1 MTFRQFAY
9 RNVVRNS
16 RIYGAFFM
24 ASFFSVAVF
33 FIYSMLMF
41 HPDIERGILGEVSLV
56 GMIGAEIVLVLF
68 TLFFLYYSMSAFLEA
83 RSHEFAILLHLGM
96 EKRQM
101 NKLVFLETMII
112 GSGSII
118 VGIIFGFSFS
128 KFFFMIVREILHLED
143 LPLYVSWQPFLLTIG
158 VFTSA
163 FVVISFISVY
173 FTRERKLRDLLK
185 GDDYINSNKGYSK
198 IRAIYGII
206 LILTTYALAIIVSHT
221 TTIELTLLIPLSAT
235 FGTYYFFSDSVP
247 FILQIARGKRKFHWR
262 RYRLLSLAE
271 QTRIMMDNVKMFFVV
286 TMVSTLAFL
295 SVGVL
300 ATMSSYTTQYDRL
313 NPLGFI
319 YKGDNDNPYEAE
331 HINSL
336 RLQLEDKGLS
346 YHLSRFVVVKQ
357 TSSFT
362 QNEVEV
368 FRESD
373 MNVLLSSFN
382 YPLIDLASGEAVFI
396 PYSEESLKKLKN
408 TEVRTILEEN
418 DIPITIDS
426 VYPKIV
432 FPGSIVS
439 VNSIVI
445 SDEDFVKLV
454 NPITSKGVVQ
464 PSYHLFTFDIPQWME
479 TKDIGKDI
487 LESASSEYFH
497 SLKKGKHSPFYF
509 ENAGLNYSY
518 ILATY
523 SLFTLV
529 GVLVAT
535 VFLLAA
541 GSFIYFKLHT
551 SLEREKRKFDVLKR
565 MGLTDVE
572 LKKLVNRHLF
582 PQFFLPWSVAMMHSA
597 FAFFMVQG
605 ILKDIA
611 NISIVK
617 EVFFAFGFFVL
628 IQVIYFYLIRWRYI
642 SHIRS

>member
-1 MTFRQFAY
+1 
-9 RNVVRNS
+9 
-16 RIYGAFFM
+16 M

-41 HPDIERGILGEVSLV
+41 HPDIERGILGEVSLI
-56 GMIGAEIVLVLF
+56 GMVGAEIVLVLF

-112 GSGSII
+112 GAGSII
-118 VGIIFGFSFS
+118 VGIVFGFSFS
-128 KFFFMIVREILHLED
+128 KFFFMIVREILHLDE

-173 FTRERKLRDLLK
+173 FTRERKLRDLIK
-185 GDDYINSNKGYSK
+185 GSDYLNSLTTYSK
-198 IRAIYGII
+198 IRAVYGIA
-206 LILTTYALAIIVSHT
+206 LILGTYILAFVVGHT
-221 TTIELTLLIPLSAT
+221 SLIGLTLLIPFSAT

-247 FILQIARGKRKFHWR
+247 CFLDLARGKRKFHWQ

-271 QTRIMMDNVKMFFVV
+271 QTHIMMDNVKMFFVV

-313 NPLGFI
+313 NPLGLV
-319 YKGDNDNPYEAE
+319 YKGDIDNPYERE

-336 RLQLEDKGLS
+336 RLQLEEKGLS
-346 YHLSRFVVVKQ
+346 YQLSRFVVIKQ

-373 MNVLLSSFN
+373 MNVLLSSYS
-382 YPLIDLASGEAVFI
+382 YPLLDLGSGEAVFI
-396 PYSEESLKKLKN
+396 PYSEDSLKKLKN
-408 TEVRTILEEN
+408 RVVHTVLEEN
-418 DIPITIDS
+418 SIPITIDS

-445 SDEDFVKLV
+445 SDEDFAKLIH
-454 NPITSKGVVQ
+454 PISEKNLIQ
-464 PSYHLFTFDIPQWME
+464 PSYHLFTFVIPQWME
-479 TKDIGKDI
+479 TKEVGKDI
-487 LESASSEYFH
+487 DYLESNLYF
-497 SLKKGKHSPFYF
+497 LKKDKFSPFYF

-565 MGLTDVE
+565 MGLTDIE

-582 PQFFLPWSVAMMHSA
+582 PQFFLPWGVAMMHSA
-597 FAFFMVQG
+597 FAFLMVQG

-628 IQVIYFYLIRWRYI
+628 IQVVYFYLIRWRYI

>member
-41 HPDIERGILGEVSLV
+41 HPDIERGILGEVSLI
-56 GMIGAEIVLVLF
+56 GMVGAEIVLVLF

-112 GSGSII
+112 GAGSII

-128 KFFFMIVREILHLED
+128 KFFFMIVREILHLDE

-173 FTRERKLRDLLK
+173 FTRERKLRDLIK
-185 GDDYINSNKGYSK
+185 GSDYLNSLTTYSK
-198 IRAIYGII
+198 IRAVYGIA
-206 LILTTYALAIIVSHT
+206 LILGTYILAFVVGHT
-221 TTIELTLLIPLSAT
+221 SLIGLTLLIPFSAT

-247 FILQIARGKRKFHWR
+247 CFLDLARGKRKFHWQ

-271 QTRIMMDNVKMFFVV
+271 QTHIMMDNVKMFFVV

-313 NPLGFI
+313 NPLGLV
-319 YKGDNDNPYEAE
+319 YKGDIDNPYERE

-336 RLQLEDKGLS
+336 RLQLEEKGLS
-346 YHLSRFVVVKQ
+346 YQLSRFVVIKQ

-373 MNVLLSSFN
+373 MNVLLSSYS
-382 YPLIDLASGEAVFI
+382 YPLLDLGSGEAVFI
-396 PYSEESLKKLKN
+396 PYSEDSLKKLKN
-408 TEVRTILEEN
+408 RVVHTVLEEN
-418 DIPITIDS
+418 SIPITIDS

-445 SDEDFVKLV
+445 SDEDFAKLIH
-454 NPITSKGVVQ
+454 PISEKNLIQ
-464 PSYHLFTFDIPQWME
+464 PSYHLFTFVIPQWME
-479 TKDIGKDI
+479 TKEVGKDI
-487 LESASSEYFH
+487 DYLESNLYF
-497 SLKKGKHSPFYF
+497 LKKDKFSPFYF

-565 MGLTDVE
+565 MGLTDIE

-582 PQFFLPWSVAMMHSA
+582 PQFFLPWGVAMMHSA
-597 FAFFMVQG
+597 FAFLMVQG

-628 IQVIYFYLIRWRYI
+628 IQVVYFYLIRWRYI

>member
-41 HPDIERGILGEVSLV
+41 HPDIERGILGEVSLI

-96 EKRQM
+96 ERRQM
-101 NKLVFLETMII
+101 NRLVFLETMII

-128 KFFFMIVREILHLED
+128 KFFFMIVREILHLD
-143 LPLYVSWQPFLLTIG
+143 QLPLYVSWQPFLLTIG

-173 FTRERKLRDLLK
+173 FTRERKLRDLIK
-185 GDDYINSNKGYSK
+185 GNDYLNKGSTYSK
-198 IRAIYGII
+198 IRAIYGIA
-206 LILTTYALAIIVSHT
+206 LILSTYILAFIVANTSL
-221 TTIELTLLIPLSAT
+221 IGLTLLIPFSAT
-235 FGTYYFFSDSVP
+235 FGTYYFFSDSLPCFLDV
-247 FILQIARGKRKFHWR
+247 ARGKRKFHWQ

-271 QTRIMMDNVKMFFVV
+271 QTHIMMDNVKMFFVV

-313 NPLGFI
+313 NPLGLV
-319 YKGDNDNPYEAE
+319 YKGDVDNPYERS

-336 RLQLEDKGLS
+336 RIQLEEKGLS

-362 QNEVEV
+362 HNEVEV

-373 MNVLLSSFN
+373 MNVLLSSFS
-382 YPLIDLASGEAVFI
+382 YPLLDLASGEAVFI
-396 PYSEESLKKLKN
+396 PYSEDSLKKLKN
-408 TEVRTILEEN
+408 RVVHTILEEN
-418 DIPITIDS
+418 SIPITIDS
-426 VYPKIV
+426 VYPKII

-439 VNSIVI
+439 VNSIII
-445 SDEDFVKLV
+445 SDEDFAKLV
-454 NPITSKGVVQ
+454 KPIINKNVEQ
-464 PSYHLFTFDIPQWME
+464 PVYHLFTFYIPQWME
-479 TKDIGKDI
+479 TKDIGSDI
-487 LESASSEYFH
+487 DELAISQYFK
-497 SLKKGKHSPFYF
+497 KKGKFSPFYF

-565 MGLTDVE
+565 MGLTDTE

-582 PQFFLPWSVAMMHSA
+582 PQFFLPWGVAMMHSA
-597 FAFFMVQG
+597 FAFLMVQS

-611 NISIVK
+611 NISIVN

>member
-41 HPDIERGILGEVSLV
+41 HPDIERGILGEVSLI
-56 GMIGAEIVLVLF
+56 GMVGAEVVLVLF

-96 EKRQM
+96 ERRQM

-112 GSGSII
+112 GSASII

-128 KFFFMIVREILHLED
+128 KFFFMIVREILHLD
-143 LPLYVSWQPFLLTIG
+143 KLPLYVSWQPFLLTIG

-173 FTRERKLRDLLK
+173 FTRERKLRDLIKESAYL
-185 GDDYINSNKGYSK
+185 NSDSTYSK
-198 IRAIYGII
+198 IRAVYGIA
-206 LILTTYALAIIVSHT
+206 LILSTYVLAFVVSNT
-221 TTIELTLLIPLSAT
+221 SLIGLTLLIPFSAA
-235 FGTYYFFSDSVP
+235 FGTYYFFSDTVP
-247 FILQIARGKRKFHWR
+247 CFLDKARGKREYHWQ

-271 QTRIMMDNVKMFFVV
+271 QTHIMKDNVKMFFVV
-286 TMVSTLAFL
+286 TMVSTMAFL

-313 NPLGFI
+313 NPLGLI
-319 YKGDNDNPYEAE
+319 YKGDVDNPYERN

-336 RLQLEDKGLS
+336 RIQLEEKGLS

-362 QNEVEV
+362 NNEVEV

-373 MNVLLSSFN
+373 MNVLLSSFS
-382 YPLIDLASGEAVFI
+382 YPLLDLSSGQAVFI

-408 TEVRTILEEN
+408 KVVHTVLEEN
-418 DIPITIDS
+418 AIPLTIDS

-445 SDEDFVKLV
+445 SDEDFARLIK
-454 NPITSKGVVQ
+454 PIADQDVLQ
-464 PSYHLFTFDIPQWME
+464 PTYHLFTFYIPQWIE
-479 TKDIGKDI
+479 SKDIGQDI
-487 LESASSEYFH
+487 DELTASQFIE
-497 SLKKGKHSPFYF
+497 KKGKFSPYYF

-529 GVLVAT
+529 GVLVAS

-541 GSFIYFKLHT
+541 GSFVYFKLHA

-565 MGLTDVE
+565 MGLTDTE

-582 PQFFLPWSVAMMHSA
+582 PQFFLPWGVAMMHSA
-597 FAFFMVQG
+597 FAFIMVQG

>member
-41 HPDIERGILGEVSLV
+41 HPDIERGILGEVSLI
-56 GMIGAEIVLVLF
+56 GMVGAEIVLVLF

-101 NKLVFLETMII
+101 NKLIFLETMII

-128 KFFFMIVREILHLED
+128 KFFFMIVREILHLEQ
-143 LPLYVSWQPFLLTIG
+143 LPLYVSWEPFLLTIG

-173 FTRERKLRDLLK
+173 FKRERKLLDLIK
-185 GDDYINSNKGYSK
+185 GDAYINSTSTFSQV
-198 IRAIYGII
+198 RAIYGVA
-206 LILTTYALAIIVSHT
+206 LILSTYVLAFIVSHT
-221 TTIELTLLIPLSAT
+221 SMIGLTLLIPFSAT

-247 FILQIARGKRKFHWR
+247 FFLDLARGKRKFHWQ

-271 QTRIMMDNVKMFFVV
+271 QTHVMMDNVKMFFVV
-286 TMVSTLAFL
+286 TMVSTMAFL

-313 NPLGFI
+313 NPLGLI
-319 YKGDNDNPYEAE
+319 YKGDVDNPYEGK

-357 TSSFT
+357 TSSYT
-362 QNEVEV
+362 HNEVEV

-373 MNVLLSSFN
+373 MNALLTSFS
-382 YPLIDLASGEAVFI
+382 YPMLNLASGEAVFI
-396 PYSEESLKKLKN
+396 PYSEDSLKKLKN
-408 TEVRTILEEN
+408 KVVHTVLEEN
-418 DIPITIDS
+418 SISLTIDS
-426 VYPKIV
+426 VYPEIV

-445 SDEDFVKLV
+445 SDEDFVNLIKPV
-454 NPITSKGVVQ
+454 ADEDIVQ
-464 PSYHLFTFDIPQWME
+464 PSYHLFTFYIPQWME
-479 TKDIGKDI
+479 TKEIGKDI
-487 LESASSEYFH
+487 DDLTTNEYFI
-497 SLKKGKHSPFYF
+497 KKDKHSPFYF

-541 GSFIYFKLHT
+541 GSFVYFKLHT

-565 MGLTDVE
+565 MGLTDTE

-582 PQFFLPWSVAMMHSA
+582 PQFFLPWGVAMMHSA
-597 FAFFMVQG
+597 FAFLMVQS

>member
-41 HPDIERGILGEVSLV
+41 HPDIERGILGEVSLI
-56 GMIGAEIVLVLF
+56 GMVGAEIVLVLF

-101 NKLVFLETMII
+101 NRLVFLETMII

-128 KFFFMIVREILHLED
+128 KFFFMIVREILHLEE
-143 LPLYVSWQPFLLTIG
+143 LPLYVSWEPFLLTIG

-173 FTRERKLRDLLK
+173 FTRERKLRDLIK
-185 GDDYINSNKGYSK
+185 GSDYLSSLATYSK
-198 IRAIYGII
+198 IRAIYGVALI
-206 LILTTYALAIIVSHT
+206 LITYILAFVVGHT
-221 TTIELTLLIPLSAT
+221 SFIQLTLFIPFSAT

-247 FILQIARGKRKFHWR
+247 CFLDLARGKRKFYWR

-271 QTRIMMDNVKMFFVV
+271 QTHIMMDNVKMFFVV

-295 SVGVL
+295 AVGVL
-300 ATMSSYTTQYDRL
+300 ATMSSYTIQYDRL
-313 NPLGFI
+313 NPLGLV
-319 YKGDNDNPYEAE
+319 YKGDVDNPYERE

-346 YHLSRFVVVKQ
+346 YQLSRFVVVKQ

-373 MNVLLSSFN
+373 MNVLLSSYS
-382 YPLIDLASGEAVFI
+382 YPLLNLAAGEAVFI
-396 PYSEESLKKLKN
+396 PYSEDSLKKLKN
-408 TEVRTILEEN
+408 RVVHTVLEEN
-418 DIPITIDS
+418 SIPIIIDS

-445 SDEDFVKLV
+445 SDEDFAKLIR
-454 NPITSKGVVQ
+454 PILDKDIRQ
-464 PSYHLFTFDIPQWME
+464 PVYHLFTFVIPQWME
-479 TKDIGKDI
+479 TKEIGKEI
-487 LESASSEYFH
+487 ASLETNLYFN
-497 SLKKGKHSPFYF
+497 KKDKFSPFYF

-541 GSFIYFKLHT
+541 GSFVYFKLHT

-565 MGLTDVE
+565 MGLTDAE

-582 PQFFLPWSVAMMHSA
+582 PQFFLPWGVAMMHSA
-597 FAFFMVQG
+597 FAFLMVQG

-617 EVFFAFGFFVL
+617 EVFFAFGFFVF
-628 IQVIYFYLIRWRYI
+628 IQVVYFYLIRWRYI

>member
-16 RIYGAFFM
+16 RVYGAFFM

-41 HPDIERGILGEVSLV
+41 HPDIESGILGEVPMV
-56 GMIGAEIVLVLF
+56 GMVGAEVVLVLF

-83 RSHEFAILLHLGM
+83 RSREFGILLHLGM
-96 EKRQM
+96 EKSQM

-112 GSGSII
+112 GAASII

-128 KFFFMIVREILHLED
+128 KFFFMIVREILHLEE
-143 LPLYVSWQPFLLTIG
+143 LPLYVSWEPFLLTLG

-173 FTRERKLRDLLK
+173 FTRERKIRDLMK
-185 GDDYINSNKGYSK
+185 GSNYLHSAIKYSK
-198 IRAIYGII
+198 IRAIYGIA
-206 LILTTYALAIIVSHT
+206 LILATYTLAVIVSYT
-221 TTIELTLLIPLSAT
+221 SMIGLTLLIPFSAT

-247 FILQIARGKRKFHWR
+247 FFLDIARGKRKFHWQ

-271 QTRIMMDNVKMFFVV
+271 QTNIMQENVKMFFVV
-286 TMVSTLAFL
+286 TMVSTMAFL

-300 ATMSSYTTQYDRL
+300 ATMSSYTTQYEQL
-313 NPLGFI
+313 NPLGLI
-319 YKGDNDNPYEAE
+319 YKGDIDNPYESE

-336 RLQLEDKGLS
+336 RAQLEEKGLS
-346 YHLSRFVVVKQ
+346 YHLTRFVVIKQ

-373 MNVLLSSFN
+373 MNSLLYSFG
-382 YPLIDLASGEAVFI
+382 YPMLKLSEGEAVFI
-396 PYSEESLKKLKN
+396 PYSKESLKKLEDKVVH
-408 TEVRTILEEN
+408 TVLEEN
-418 DIPITIDS
+418 KIPITIDS
-426 VYPKIV
+426 VYPEIV

-445 SDEDFVKLV
+445 SDEDFVKLKY
-454 NPITSKGVVQ
+454 PIADVSMVQ
-464 PSYHLFTFDIPQWME
+464 PIYRLFTFDIPQWME
-479 TKDIGKDI
+479 TKEIGKEI
-487 LESASSEYFH
+487 IQLVEKEQFY
-497 SLKKGKHSPFYF
+497 KKENRGPFYF

-535 VFLLAA
+535 VFLLAS

-565 MGLTDVE
+565 MGLTDIE

-582 PQFFLPWSVAMMHSA
+582 PQFFLPWGVAMMHSA
-597 FAFFMVQG
+597 FAFFTVQS

-617 EVFFAFGFFVL
+617 EVFFAFGFFVF
-628 IQVIYFYLIRWRYI
+628 IQVVYFYLIRWRYI

>member
-41 HPDIERGILGEVSLV
+41 HPDIERGILGEVSLI
-56 GMIGAEIVLVLF
+56 GMVGAEIVLVLF

-112 GSGSII
+112 GAGSII
-118 VGIIFGFSFS
+118 VGIVFGFSFS
-128 KFFFMIVREILHLED
+128 KFFFMIVREILHLDE

-173 FTRERKLRDLLK
+173 FTRERKLRDLIK
-185 GDDYINSNKGYSK
+185 GSDYLNSLTTYSK
-198 IRAIYGII
+198 IRAIYGIT
-206 LILTTYALAIIVSHT
+206 LILGTYILAFVVGHT
-221 TTIELTLLIPLSAT
+221 SLIGLTLLIPFSAT

-247 FILQIARGKRKFHWR
+247 CLLDLARGKRKFHWQ

-271 QTRIMMDNVKMFFVV
+271 QTHIMMDNVKMFFVV

-313 NPLGFI
+313 NPLGLV
-319 YKGDNDNPYEAE
+319 YKGDIDNPYERE

-346 YHLSRFVVVKQ
+346 YQLSRFVVVKQ

-373 MNVLLSSFN
+373 MNVLLSSYS
-382 YPLIDLASGEAVFI
+382 YPLLNLGSGEAVFI
-396 PYSEESLKKLKN
+396 PYSEDSLKKLKN
-408 TEVRTILEEN
+408 RVVHTVLEEN
-418 DIPITIDS
+418 SIPITIDS

-445 SDEDFVKLV
+445 SDEDFAKLIH
-454 NPITSKGVVQ
+454 PISEKNIIQ
-464 PSYHLFTFDIPQWME
+464 PSYHLFTFVIPQWME
-479 TKDIGKDI
+479 TKEVGKDI
-487 LESASSEYFH
+487 DYLESNLYF
-497 SLKKGKHSPFYF
+497 LKKDKFSPFYF

-565 MGLTDVE
+565 MGLTEIE

-582 PQFFLPWSVAMMHSA
+582 PQFFLPWGVAMMHSA
-597 FAFFMVQG
+597 FAFLMVQG

-628 IQVIYFYLIRWRYI
+628 IQVVYFYLIRWRYI

>member
-41 HPDIERGILGEVSLV
+41 HPDIERGILGEVSLI
-56 GMIGAEIVLVLF
+56 GMVGAEVVLVLF

-96 EKRQM
+96 ERRQM

-112 GSGSII
+112 GSASII

-128 KFFFMIVREILHLED
+128 KFFFMIVREILHLD
-143 LPLYVSWQPFLLTIG
+143 KLPLYVSWQPFLLTIG

-173 FTRERKLRDLLK
+173 FTRERKLRDLIKESAYL
-185 GDDYINSNKGYSK
+185 NSDSTYSK
-198 IRAIYGII
+198 KRAVYGIA
-206 LILTTYALAIIVSHT
+206 LILSAYVLAFVVSNT
-221 TTIELTLLIPLSAT
+221 SLIGLSLLIPFSAA
-235 FGTYYFFSDSVP
+235 FGTYYFFSDTVP
-247 FILQIARGKRKFHWR
+247 CFIDKARGKREYHWQ

-271 QTRIMMDNVKMFFVV
+271 QTHIMKDNVKMFFVV
-286 TMVSTLAFL
+286 TMVSTMAFL

-313 NPLGFI
+313 NPLGLV
-319 YKGDNDNPYEAE
+319 YKGDVDNPYERN

-336 RLQLEDKGLS
+336 RIQLEEKGLS

-362 QNEVEV
+362 NNEVEV

-373 MNVLLSSFN
+373 MNVLLSSFS
-382 YPLIDLASGEAVFI
+382 YPLLDLSSGQAVFI

-408 TEVRTILEEN
+408 KVVHTVLEEN
-418 DIPITIDS
+418 AIPLTIDS

-445 SDEDFVKLV
+445 SDEDFARLIK
-454 NPITSKGVVQ
+454 PIADQDVLQ
-464 PSYHLFTFDIPQWME
+464 PTYHLFTFYIPQWIE
-479 TKDIGKDI
+479 SKDIGQDI
-487 LESASSEYFH
+487 DELTASQSIE
-497 SLKKGKHSPFYF
+497 KKGKFSPYYF

-529 GVLVAT
+529 GVLVAS

-541 GSFIYFKLHT
+541 GSFVYFKLHA

-565 MGLTDVE
+565 MGLTDTE

-582 PQFFLPWSVAMMHSA
+582 PQFFLPWGVAMMHSA
-597 FAFFMVQG
+597 FAFIMVQG

>member
-1 MTFRQFAY
+1 
-9 RNVVRNS
+9 
-16 RIYGAFFM
+16 M

-41 HPDIERGILGEVSLV
+41 HPDIERGILGEVSLI
-56 GMIGAEIVLVLF
+56 GMVGAEIVLVLF

-83 RSHEFAILLHLGM
+83 RSQEFAILLHLGM

-101 NKLVFLETMII
+101 NRLVFLETMII

-118 VGIIFGFSFS
+118 VGIVFGFSFS
-128 KFFFMIVREILHLED
+128 KFFFMIVREILHLDD
-143 LPLYVSWQPFLLTIG
+143 LPLYVSWEPFLLTIG

-185 GDDYINSNKGYSK
+185 GSDYLNSLATYSK
-198 IRAIYGII
+198 IRAVYGVA
-206 LILTTYALAIIVSHT
+206 LILTTYILAFVVGHT
-221 TTIELTLLIPLSAT
+221 SLIGLTLLIPFSAT

-247 FILQIARGKRKFHWR
+247 CFLDLARGKRKYHWQ

-271 QTRIMMDNVKMFFVV
+271 QTHIMMDNVKMFFVV

-313 NPLGFI
+313 NPLGLV
-319 YKGDNDNPYEAE
+319 YKGDVDNPYERE

-336 RLQLEDKGLS
+336 RLQLEEKGLS
-346 YHLSRFVVVKQ
+346 YQLSRFIVVKQ

-362 QNEVEV
+362 RNEVEV

-373 MNVLLSSFN
+373 MNVLLSSYS
-382 YPLIDLASGEAVFI
+382 YPLLNLGSGEAVFI
-396 PYSEESLKKLKN
+396 PYSEDSLKKLKN
-408 TEVRTILEEN
+408 RIVHTVLEEN
-418 DIPITIDS
+418 NIPITIDS

-445 SDEDFVKLV
+445 SDEDFAKLV
-454 NPITSKGVVQ
+454 RPIADQDIIQ
-464 PSYHLFTFDIPQWME
+464 PSYHLFTFVIPQWME
-479 TKDIGKDI
+479 TKEIGKNIDY
-487 LESASSEYFH
+487 LESNLYFI
-497 SLKKGKHSPFYF
+497 KKDKFSPFYF

-565 MGLTDVE
+565 MGLTDAE

-582 PQFFLPWSVAMMHSA
+582 PQFFLPWGVAMMHSA
-597 FAFFMVQG
+597 FAFLMVQG
-605 ILKDIA
+605 ILRDIA

-628 IQVIYFYLIRWRYI
+628 IQVVYFYLIRWRYI

>member
-41 HPDIERGILGEVSLV
+41 HPDIERGILGEVSLI
-56 GMIGAEIVLVLF
+56 GMVGAEIVLVLF

-101 NKLVFLETMII
+101 NKLIFLETMII

-128 KFFFMIVREILHLED
+128 KFFFMIVREILHLEQ
-143 LPLYVSWQPFLLTIG
+143 LPLYVSWEPFLLTIG

-163 FVVISFISVY
+163 FVVICFISVY
-173 FTRERKLRDLLK
+173 FKRERKLLDLIK
-185 GDDYINSNKGYSK
+185 GDAYINSTSTFSQV
-198 IRAIYGII
+198 RAIYGVA
-206 LILTTYALAIIVSHT
+206 LILSTYVLAFIVSHT
-221 TTIELTLLIPLSAT
+221 SMIGLTLLIPFSAT

-247 FILQIARGKRKFHWR
+247 FFLDLARGKRKFHWQ

-271 QTRIMMDNVKMFFVV
+271 QTHVMMDNVKMFFVV
-286 TMVSTLAFL
+286 TMVSTMAFL

-313 NPLGFI
+313 NPLGLI
-319 YKGDNDNPYEAE
+319 YKGDVDNPYEGK

-357 TSSFT
+357 TSSYT
-362 QNEVEV
+362 HNEVEV

-373 MNVLLSSFN
+373 MNALLTSFS
-382 YPLIDLASGEAVFI
+382 YPMLNLASGEAVFI
-396 PYSEESLKKLKN
+396 PYSEDSLKKLKN
-408 TEVRTILEEN
+408 KVVHTVLEEN
-418 DIPITIDS
+418 SISLTIDS
-426 VYPKIV
+426 VYPEIV

-445 SDEDFVKLV
+445 SDEDFVNLIKPV
-454 NPITSKGVVQ
+454 ADEDIVQ
-464 PSYHLFTFDIPQWME
+464 PSYHLFTFYIPQWME
-479 TKDIGKDI
+479 TKEIGKDI
-487 LESASSEYFH
+487 DDLTTNEYFI
-497 SLKKGKHSPFYF
+497 KKDKHSPFYF

-541 GSFIYFKLHT
+541 GSFVYFKLHT

-565 MGLTDVE
+565 MGLTDTE

-582 PQFFLPWSVAMMHSA
+582 PQFFLPWGVAMMHSA
-597 FAFFMVQG
+597 FAFLMVQS

>member
-41 HPDIERGILGEVSLV
+41 HPDIERGILGEVSLI
-56 GMIGAEIVLVLF
+56 GMVGAEIVLVLF

-112 GSGSII
+112 GAGSII
-118 VGIIFGFSFS
+118 VGIVFGFSFS
-128 KFFFMIVREILHLED
+128 KFFFMIVREILHLDE

-173 FTRERKLRDLLK
+173 FTRERKLRDLIK
-185 GDDYINSNKGYSK
+185 GSDYLNSLTTYSK
-198 IRAIYGII
+198 IRAIYGIT
-206 LILTTYALAIIVSHT
+206 LILGTYILAFVVGHT
-221 TTIELTLLIPLSAT
+221 SLIGLTLLIPFSAT

-247 FILQIARGKRKFHWR
+247 CLLDLARGKRKFHWQ

-271 QTRIMMDNVKMFFVV
+271 QTHIMMDNVKMFFVV

-313 NPLGFI
+313 NPLGLV
-319 YKGDNDNPYEAE
+319 YKGDIDNPYERE

-346 YHLSRFVVVKQ
+346 YQLSRFVVVKQ

-373 MNVLLSSFN
+373 MNVLLSSYS
-382 YPLIDLASGEAVFI
+382 YPLLNLGSGEAVFI
-396 PYSEESLKKLKN
+396 PYSEDSLKKLKN
-408 TEVRTILEEN
+408 RVVHTVLEEN
-418 DIPITIDS
+418 SIPITIDS

-445 SDEDFVKLV
+445 SDEDFAKLIY
-454 NPITSKGVVQ
+454 PISEKNIIQ
-464 PSYHLFTFDIPQWME
+464 PSYHLFTFVIPQWME
-479 TKDIGKDI
+479 TKEVGKDI
-487 LESASSEYFH
+487 DYLESNLYF
-497 SLKKGKHSPFYF
+497 LKKDKFSPFYF

-565 MGLTDVE
+565 MGLTEIE

-582 PQFFLPWSVAMMHSA
+582 PQFFLPWGVAMMHSA
-597 FAFFMVQG
+597 FAFLMVQG

-628 IQVIYFYLIRWRYI
+628 IQVVYFYLIRWRYI

>member
-1 MTFRQFAY
+1 
-9 RNVVRNS
+9 
-16 RIYGAFFM
+16 M

-41 HPDIERGILGEVSLV
+41 HPDIERGILGEVSLI
-56 GMIGAEIVLVLF
+56 GMVGAEIVLVLF

-112 GSGSII
+112 GAGSII
-118 VGIIFGFSFS
+118 VGIVFGFSFS
-128 KFFFMIVREILHLED
+128 KFFFMIVREILHLDE

-173 FTRERKLRDLLK
+173 FTRERKLRDLIK
-185 GDDYINSNKGYSK
+185 GSDYLNSLTTYSK
-198 IRAIYGII
+198 IRAIYGIT
-206 LILTTYALAIIVSHT
+206 LILGTYILAFVVGHT
-221 TTIELTLLIPLSAT
+221 SLIGLTLLIPFSAT

-247 FILQIARGKRKFHWR
+247 CLLDLARGKRKFHWQ

-271 QTRIMMDNVKMFFVV
+271 QTHIMMDNVKMFFVV

-313 NPLGFI
+313 NPLGLV
-319 YKGDNDNPYEAE
+319 YKGDIDNPYERE

-336 RLQLEDKGLS
+336 RLQLEEKGLS
-346 YHLSRFVVVKQ
+346 YQLSRFVVVKQ

-373 MNVLLSSFN
+373 MNVLLSSYS
-382 YPLIDLASGEAVFI
+382 YPLLNLGSGEAVFI
-396 PYSEESLKKLKN
+396 PYSEDSLKKLKN
-408 TEVRTILEEN
+408 RVVHTVLEEN
-418 DIPITIDS
+418 SIPITIDS

-445 SDEDFVKLV
+445 SDEDFAKLIH
-454 NPITSKGVVQ
+454 PISEKNIIQ
-464 PSYHLFTFDIPQWME
+464 PSYHLFTFVIPQWME
-479 TKDIGKDI
+479 TKEVGKDI
-487 LESASSEYFH
+487 DYLESNLYF
-497 SLKKGKHSPFYF
+497 LKKDKFSPFYF

-565 MGLTDVE
+565 MGLTEIE

-582 PQFFLPWSVAMMHSA
+582 PQFFLPWGVAMMHSA
-597 FAFFMVQG
+597 FAFLMVQG

-628 IQVIYFYLIRWRYI
+628 IQVVYFYLIRWRYI

>member
-41 HPDIERGILGEVSLV
+41 HPDIERGILGEVSLI
-56 GMIGAEIVLVLF
+56 GMVGAEIVLVLF

-112 GSGSII
+112 GAGSII
-118 VGIIFGFSFS
+118 VGIVFGFSFS
-128 KFFFMIVREILHLED
+128 KFFFMIVREILHLDE

-173 FTRERKLRDLLK
+173 FTRERKLRDLIK
-185 GDDYINSNKGYSK
+185 GSDYLNSLTTYSK
-198 IRAIYGII
+198 IRAVYGIA
-206 LILTTYALAIIVSHT
+206 LILGTYILAFVVGHT
-221 TTIELTLLIPLSAT
+221 SLIGLTLLIPFSAT

-247 FILQIARGKRKFHWR
+247 CFLDLARGKRKFHWQ

-271 QTRIMMDNVKMFFVV
+271 QTHIMMDNVKMFFVV

-313 NPLGFI
+313 NPLGLV
-319 YKGDNDNPYEAE
+319 YKGDIDNPYERE

-336 RLQLEDKGLS
+336 RLQLEEKGLS
-346 YHLSRFVVVKQ
+346 YQLSRFVVIKQ

-373 MNVLLSSFN
+373 MNVLLSSYS
-382 YPLIDLASGEAVFI
+382 YPLLDLGSGEAVFI
-396 PYSEESLKKLKN
+396 PYSEDSLKKLKN
-408 TEVRTILEEN
+408 RVVHTVLEEN
-418 DIPITIDS
+418 SIPITIDS

-445 SDEDFVKLV
+445 SDEDFAKLIH
-454 NPITSKGVVQ
+454 PISEKNLIQ
-464 PSYHLFTFDIPQWME
+464 PSYHLFTFVIPQWME
-479 TKDIGKDI
+479 TKEVGKDI
-487 LESASSEYFH
+487 DYLESNLYF
-497 SLKKGKHSPFYF
+497 LKKDKFSPFYF

-565 MGLTDVE
+565 MGLTDIE

-582 PQFFLPWSVAMMHSA
+582 PQFFLPWGVAMMHSA
-597 FAFFMVQG
+597 FAFLMVQG

-628 IQVIYFYLIRWRYI
+628 IQVVYFYLIRWRYI

>member
-1 MTFRQFAY
+1 
-9 RNVVRNS
+9 
-16 RIYGAFFM
+16 
-24 ASFFSVAVF
+24 
-33 FIYSMLMF
+33 MLMF
-41 HPDIERGILGEVSLV
+41 HPDIERGILGEVSLI
-56 GMIGAEIVLVLF
+56 GMVGAEIVLVLF

-83 RSHEFAILLHLGM
+83 RSHEFAMLLHLGM

-112 GSGSII
+112 GAGSII
-118 VGIIFGFSFS
+118 VGIVFGFSFS
-128 KFFFMIVREILHLED
+128 KFFFMIVREILHLDE

-173 FTRERKLRDLLK
+173 FTRERKLRDLIK
-185 GDDYINSNKGYSK
+185 GSDYLNSLTTYSK
-198 IRAIYGII
+198 IRAIYGIT
-206 LILTTYALAIIVSHT
+206 LILGTYILAFVVGHT
-221 TTIELTLLIPLSAT
+221 SLIGLTLLIPFSAT

-247 FILQIARGKRKFHWR
+247 CFLDLARGKRKFHWQ

-271 QTRIMMDNVKMFFVV
+271 QTHIMMDNVKMFFVV

-313 NPLGFI
+313 NPLGLV
-319 YKGDNDNPYEAE
+319 YKGDIDNPFERE

-336 RLQLEDKGLS
+336 RLQLEEKGLS
-346 YHLSRFVVVKQ
+346 YQLSRFVVVKQ

-373 MNVLLSSFN
+373 MNVLLSSYS
-382 YPLIDLASGEAVFI
+382 YPLLNLDSGEAVFI
-396 PYSEESLKKLKN
+396 PYSEDSLKKLKN
-408 TEVRTILEEN
+408 RVVHTVLEEN
-418 DIPITIDS
+418 SIPITIDS

-445 SDEDFVKLV
+445 SDEDFAKLIL
-454 NPITSKGVVQ
+454 PISEKNIIQ
-464 PSYHLFTFDIPQWME
+464 PSYHLFTFVIPQWME
-479 TKDIGKDI
+479 TKEVGKDI
-487 LESASSEYFH
+487 DYLESNLYF
-497 SLKKGKHSPFYF
+497 LKKDKFSPFYF

-551 SLEREKRKFDVLKR
+551 SLEREKRKFDVLMR
-565 MGLTDVE
+565 MGLTDIE

-582 PQFFLPWSVAMMHSA
+582 PQFFLPWGVAMMHSA
-597 FAFFMVQG
+597 FAFLMVQG

-628 IQVIYFYLIRWRYI
+628 IQVVYFYLIRWRYI

>member
-1 MTFRQFAY
+1 
-9 RNVVRNS
+9 
-16 RIYGAFFM
+16 M

-41 HPDIERGILGEVSLV
+41 HPDIERGILGEVSLI
-56 GMIGAEIVLVLF
+56 GMVGAEIVLVLF

-83 RSHEFAILLHLGM
+83 RSQEFAILLHLGM

-101 NKLVFLETMII
+101 NRLVFLETMII

-118 VGIIFGFSFS
+118 VGIVFGFSFS
-128 KFFFMIVREILHLED
+128 KFFFMIVREILHLDD
-143 LPLYVSWQPFLLTIG
+143 LPLYVSWEPFLLTIG

-185 GDDYINSNKGYSK
+185 GSDYLNSLATYSK
-198 IRAIYGII
+198 IRAVYGVA
-206 LILTTYALAIIVSHT
+206 LILTTYILAFVVGHT
-221 TTIELTLLIPLSAT
+221 SLIGLTLLIPFSAT

-247 FILQIARGKRKFHWR
+247 CFLDLARGKRKYHWQ

-271 QTRIMMDNVKMFFVV
+271 QTHIMMDNVKMFFVV

-313 NPLGFI
+313 NPLGLV
-319 YKGDNDNPYEAE
+319 YKGDVDNPYERE

-336 RLQLEDKGLS
+336 RLQLEEKGLS
-346 YHLSRFVVVKQ
+346 YQLSRFIVVKQ

-362 QNEVEV
+362 RNEVEV

-373 MNVLLSSFN
+373 MNVLLSSYS
-382 YPLIDLASGEAVFI
+382 YPLLNLGSGEAVFI
-396 PYSEESLKKLKN
+396 PYSEDSLKKLKN
-408 TEVRTILEEN
+408 RIVHTVLEEN
-418 DIPITIDS
+418 NIPITIDS

-445 SDEDFVKLV
+445 SDEDFAKLV
-454 NPITSKGVVQ
+454 RPIADQDIIQ
-464 PSYHLFTFDIPQWME
+464 PSYHLFTFVIPQWME
-479 TKDIGKDI
+479 TKEIGKNIDY
-487 LESASSEYFH
+487 LESNLYF
-497 SLKKGKHSPFYF
+497 LKKDKFSPFYF

-565 MGLTDVE
+565 MGLTDAE

-582 PQFFLPWSVAMMHSA
+582 PQFFLPWGVAMMHSA
-597 FAFFMVQG
+597 FAFLMVQG
-605 ILKDIA
+605 ILRDIA

-628 IQVIYFYLIRWRYI
+628 IQVVYFYLIRWRYI

>member
-41 HPDIERGILGEVSLV
+41 HPDIEQGILGEVSLI
-56 GMIGAEIVLVLF
+56 GMVGAEIILVLF

-96 EKRQM
+96 ERRQM

-112 GSGSII
+112 GAGSII

-128 KFFFMIVREILHLED
+128 KFFFMIVREILHLD
-143 LPLYVSWQPFLLTIG
+143 SLPLYVSWQPFVLTIG

-173 FTRERKLRDLLK
+173 FTRERKLRDIIK
-185 GDDYINSNKGYSK
+185 GSAYLNSVTTYSK
-198 IRAIYGII
+198 IRAVYGIT
-206 LILTTYALAIIVSHT
+206 LILSTYILAFIVSKT
-221 TTIELTLLIPLSAT
+221 TLIGLTLLIPFSAT
-235 FGTYYFFSDSVP
+235 FGTYYFFSDTLP
-247 FILQIARGKRKFHWR
+247 CFLEMARGKRKFHWQ

-271 QTRIMMDNVKMFFVV
+271 QTHIMMDNVKMFFVV
-286 TMVSTLAFL
+286 TMVSTMAFL

-313 NPLGFI
+313 NPLGLI
-319 YKGDNDNPYEAE
+319 YKGDVDNPYERN
-331 HINSL
+331 HINTI
-336 RLQLEDKGLS
+336 RIQLEEKGLS
-346 YHLSRFVVVKQ
+346 YHLSRFVVIKQ

-362 QNEVEV
+362 HNEVEV

-373 MNVLLSSFN
+373 MNVLLSSYS
-382 YPLIDLASGEAVFI
+382 YPLLDLASGEAVFI
-396 PYSEESLKKLKN
+396 PYSEDALKKLKN
-408 TEVRTILEEN
+408 KVVHTILEEN
-418 DIPITIDS
+418 SIPLTIDS

-432 FPGSIVS
+432 FPSSIVS

-445 SDEDFVKLV
+445 SDEDFMKLV
-454 NPITSKGVVQ
+454 KPINDKNVVQ
-464 PSYHLFTFDIPQWME
+464 PVYHLFTFYIPQWME
-479 TKDIGKDI
+479 TKDIGKGID
-487 LESASSEYFH
+487 LLAASQYFEN
-497 SLKKGKHSPFYF
+497 KNKFSPFFF

-551 SLEREKRKFDVLKR
+551 SLEREKLKFDVLKR
-565 MGLTDVE
+565 MGLTDSE

-582 PQFFLPWSVAMMHSA
+582 PQFFLPWGVAMMHSA

>member
-1 MTFRQFAY
+1 
-9 RNVVRNS
+9 
-16 RIYGAFFM
+16 M

-41 HPDIERGILGEVSLV
+41 HPDIESGILGEVSMV

-83 RSHEFAILLHLGM
+83 RSREFGVLLHLGM

-112 GSGSII
+112 GIASII

-143 LPLYVSWQPFLLTIG
+143 LPLYVSWEPFLLTIS

-173 FTRERKLRDLLK
+173 LTRERKLRDLMK
-185 GDDYINSNKGYSK
+185 GSNYLHSAITYSR
-198 IRAIYGII
+198 IRAMYGIA
-206 LILTTYALAIIVSHT
+206 LILSTYVLALLVSYT
-221 TTIELTLLIPLSAT
+221 SMIGLTLLIPFTAT

-247 FILQIARGKRKFHWR
+247 FFLDVARGKRKFHWQ

-271 QTRIMMDNVKMFFVV
+271 QTNIMQENAKMFFVV
-286 TMVSTLAFL
+286 TMVSTMAFL

-300 ATMSSYTTQYDRL
+300 ATMSSYTTQYERL
-313 NPLGFI
+313 NPLGLI
-319 YKGDNDNPYEAE
+319 YKGDMDNPYEGE
-331 HINSL
+331 HINLL
-336 RLQLEDKGLS
+336 REQLEEKGLS
-346 YHLSRFVVVKQ
+346 YHLTRFVVIKQ

-362 QNEVEV
+362 HNEVEV

-373 MNVLLSSFN
+373 MNTLLYSFG
-382 YPLIDLASGEAVFI
+382 YPMLKLVEGEAVFI
-396 PYSEESLKKLKN
+396 PYSEDSLKKLKN
-408 TEVRTILEEN
+408 TVVHTVLEEN
-418 DIPITIDS
+418 EIPLTIDS
-426 VYPKIV
+426 VYPEIV

-445 SDEDFVKLV
+445 SDEDFVKLKK
-454 NPITSKGVVQ
+454 PIADTTMVQ
-464 PSYHLFTFDIPQWME
+464 PIYKLFTFDIPQWLD
-479 TKDIGKDI
+479 TKEIGKEIDH
-487 LESASSEYFH
+487 LATQKQLY
-497 SLKKGKHSPFYF
+497 KKGNQGPFYF

-541 GSFIYFKLHT
+541 GSFVYFKLHA
-551 SLEREKRKFDVLKR
+551 SLEREKRKFEVLKR
-565 MGLTDVE
+565 MGLTDIE

-582 PQFFLPWSVAMMHSA
+582 PQFFLPWGVAMMHSA
-597 FAFFMVQG
+597 FAFLMVQS

-617 EVFFAFGFFVL
+617 EVFFAFGFFVM
-628 IQVIYFYLIRWRYI
+628 IQVVYFYLIRWRYI

>member
-1 MTFRQFAY
+1 
-9 RNVVRNS
+9 
-16 RIYGAFFM
+16 M

-41 HPDIERGILGEVSLV
+41 HPDIERGILGEVSLI
-56 GMIGAEIVLVLF
+56 GMVGAEIVLVLF

-83 RSHEFAILLHLGM
+83 RSQEFAILLHLGM

-101 NKLVFLETMII
+101 NRLVFLETMII

-118 VGIIFGFSFS
+118 VGIVFGFSFS
-128 KFFFMIVREILHLED
+128 KFFFMIVREILHLDD
-143 LPLYVSWQPFLLTIG
+143 LPLYVSWEPFLLTIG

-185 GDDYINSNKGYSK
+185 GSDYLNSLATYSK
-198 IRAIYGII
+198 IRAVYGVA
-206 LILTTYALAIIVSHT
+206 LILTTYILAFVVGHT
-221 TTIELTLLIPLSAT
+221 SLIGLTLLIPFSAT

-247 FILQIARGKRKFHWR
+247 CFLDLARGKRKYHWQ

-271 QTRIMMDNVKMFFVV
+271 QTHIMMDNVKMFFVV

-313 NPLGFI
+313 NPLGLV
-319 YKGDNDNPYEAE
+319 YKGDVDNPYERE

-336 RLQLEDKGLS
+336 RLQLEEKGLS
-346 YHLSRFVVVKQ
+346 YQLSRFIVVKQ

-362 QNEVEV
+362 RNEVEV

-373 MNVLLSSFN
+373 MNVLLSSYS
-382 YPLIDLASGEAVFI
+382 YPLLNLGSGEAVFI
-396 PYSEESLKKLKN
+396 PYSEDSLKKLKN
-408 TEVRTILEEN
+408 RIVHTVLEEN
-418 DIPITIDS
+418 NIPITIDS

-445 SDEDFVKLV
+445 SDEDFAKLV
-454 NPITSKGVVQ
+454 RPIADQDIIQ
-464 PSYHLFTFDIPQWME
+464 PSYHLFTFVIPQWME
-479 TKDIGKDI
+479 TKEIGKNIDY
-487 LESASSEYFH
+487 LESNLYFI
-497 SLKKGKHSPFYF
+497 KKDKFSPFYF

-565 MGLTDVE
+565 MGLTDAE

-582 PQFFLPWSVAMMHSA
+582 PQFFLPWGVAMMHSA
-597 FAFFMVQG
+597 FAFLMVQG
-605 ILKDIA
+605 ILRDNA

-628 IQVIYFYLIRWRYI
+628 IQVVYFYLIRWRYI

>member
-41 HPDIERGILGEVSLV
+41 HPDIERGILGETSLI
-56 GMIGAEIVLVLF
+56 GMVGAEIVLVLF

-96 EKRQM
+96 ERRQM

-128 KFFFMIVREILHLED
+128 KFFFMIVREILHLD
-143 LPLYVSWQPFLLTIG
+143 KLPMYVSWEPFLLTIG

-173 FTRERKLRDLLK
+173 FTRERKLRDLIK
-185 GDDYINSNKGYSK
+185 GSDYLNSDSTYSK
-198 IRAIYGII
+198 IRAVYGIA
-206 LILTTYALAIIVSHT
+206 LILSTYVLAFIVSNT
-221 TTIELTLLIPLSAT
+221 SLIGLTLLIPLSAT

-247 FILQIARGKRKFHWR
+247 CFLDKARGKREYHWQ

-271 QTRIMMDNVKMFFVV
+271 QTHIMKDNVKMFFVV
-286 TMVSTLAFL
+286 TMVSTMAFL

-313 NPLGFI
+313 NPLGLV
-319 YKGDNDNPYEAE
+319 YKGDVDNPYERN
-331 HINSL
+331 HIDSL
-336 RLQLEDKGLS
+336 RIQLEEKGLS

-362 QNEVEV
+362 HNEVEV

-373 MNVLLSSFN
+373 MNVLLSSFS
-382 YPLIDLASGEAVFI
+382 YPLLDLSAGEAVFI

-408 TEVRTILEEN
+408 KVVHTVLEEN
-418 DIPITIDS
+418 SIPLTIDS

-445 SDEDFVKLV
+445 SDEDFARLIKPLANKNVL
-454 NPITSKGVVQ
+454 Q
-464 PSYHLFTFDIPQWME
+464 PTYHLFTFYIPQWME
-479 TKDIGKDI
+479 SKDIGQDI
-487 LESASSEYFH
+487 DELAASQDIN
-497 SLKKGKHSPFYF
+497 KKGKFSPFYF

-518 ILATY
+518 VIATY

-529 GVLVAT
+529 GVLVAS

-541 GSFIYFKLHT
+541 GSFVYFKLHA

-565 MGLTDVE
+565 MGLTDTE

-582 PQFFLPWSVAMMHSA
+582 PQFFLPWGVAMMHSA
-597 FAFFMVQG
+597 FAFLMVQG

-628 IQVIYFYLIRWRYI
+628 IQIVYFYLIRWRYI

>member
-41 HPDIERGILGEVSLV
+41 HPDIERGILGEVSLI
-56 GMIGAEIVLVLF
+56 GMVGAEIVLVLF

-83 RSHEFAILLHLGM
+83 RSQEFAILLHLGM

-101 NKLVFLETMII
+101 NRLVFLETMII

-118 VGIIFGFSFS
+118 VGIVFGFSFS
-128 KFFFMIVREILHLED
+128 KFFFMIVREILHLDD
-143 LPLYVSWQPFLLTIG
+143 LPLYVSWEPFLLTIG

-185 GDDYINSNKGYSK
+185 GSDYLNSLATYSK
-198 IRAIYGII
+198 IRAVYGVA
-206 LILTTYALAIIVSHT
+206 LILTTYILAFVVGHT
-221 TTIELTLLIPLSAT
+221 SLIGLTLLIPFFAT

-247 FILQIARGKRKFHWR
+247 CFLDLARGKRKYHWQ

-271 QTRIMMDNVKMFFVV
+271 QTHIMMDNVKMFFVV

-313 NPLGFI
+313 NPLGLV
-319 YKGDNDNPYEAE
+319 YKGDVDNPYERE

-336 RLQLEDKGLS
+336 RLQLEEKGLS
-346 YHLSRFVVVKQ
+346 YQLSRFIVVKQ

-362 QNEVEV
+362 RNEVEV

-373 MNVLLSSFN
+373 MNVLLSSYS
-382 YPLIDLASGEAVFI
+382 YPLLNLGSGEAVFI
-396 PYSEESLKKLKN
+396 PYSEDSLKKLKN
-408 TEVRTILEEN
+408 RIVHTVLEEN
-418 DIPITIDS
+418 NIPITIDS

-445 SDEDFVKLV
+445 SDEDFAKLV
-454 NPITSKGVVQ
+454 RPIADQDIIQ
-464 PSYHLFTFDIPQWME
+464 PSYHLFTFVIPQWME
-479 TKDIGKDI
+479 TKEIGKNIDY
-487 LESASSEYFH
+487 LESNLYF
-497 SLKKGKHSPFYF
+497 LKKDKFSPFYF

-565 MGLTDVE
+565 MGLTDAE

-582 PQFFLPWSVAMMHSA
+582 PQFFLPWGVAMMHSA
-597 FAFFMVQG
+597 FAFLMVQG
-605 ILKDIA
+605 ILRDIA

-628 IQVIYFYLIRWRYI
+628 IQVVYFYLIRWRYI

>member
-1 MTFRQFAY
+1 VTFRQFAY

-41 HPDIERGILGEVSLV
+41 HPDIEQGILGEASLI
-56 GMIGAEIVLVLF
+56 GMVGAETVLVLF

-101 NKLVFLETMII
+101 NRLVFLETMII
-112 GSGSII
+112 GSGSIF

-128 KFFFMIVREILHLED
+128 KFFFMIVREILHLD
-143 LPLYVSWQPFLLTIG
+143 SLPLYVSWQPFLLTIG

-185 GDDYINSNKGYSK
+185 GNDYLNSVSTYSK
-198 IRAIYGII
+198 IRAVFGIT
-206 LILTTYALAIIVSHT
+206 LILSAYVLTFIVSNT
-221 TTIELTLLIPLSAT
+221 SWIGLTLLIPFLAT
-235 FGTYYFFSDSVP
+235 FGTYYFFSDSLP
-247 FILQIARGKRKFHWR
+247 CFLDKARGKRKFHWQ

-271 QTRIMMDNVKMFFVV
+271 QTHIMMDNVKMFFVV
-286 TMVSTLAFL
+286 TMVSTMAFL

-300 ATMSSYTTQYDRL
+300 ATMSSYTIQYDRL
-313 NPLGFI
+313 NPLGLV
-319 YKGDNDNPYEAE
+319 YKGDVDNPYERN
-331 HINSL
+331 HIASL
-336 RLQLEDKGLS
+336 RIQLEEKGLS
-346 YHLSRFVVVKQ
+346 YHLSRFVVIKQ

-362 QNEVEV
+362 HNEVEV

-373 MNVLLSSFN
+373 MNVLLSSYS
-382 YPLIDLASGEAVFI
+382 YPLLDLASGEAVFI
-396 PYSEESLKKLKN
+396 PYSEDSLKRLKN
-408 TEVRTILEEN
+408 KVVHTVLEEN
-418 DIPITIDS
+418 SIPITIDS

-445 SDEDFVKLV
+445 SDEDFRKLRK
-454 NPITSKGVVQ
+454 PIADKNVVQ
-464 PSYHLFTFDIPQWME
+464 PIYHLFTFYIPQWIE
-479 TKDIGKDI
+479 TKEIGQDIEELKASQYFYKKDR
-487 LESASSEYFH
+487 F
-497 SLKKGKHSPFYF
+497 SPFYF

-541 GSFIYFKLHT
+541 GSFVYFKLHT

-565 MGLTDVE
+565 MGLTDTE

-582 PQFFLPWSVAMMHSA
+582 PQFFLPWGVAMMHSA
-597 FAFFMVQG
+597 FAFLMVQG

-617 EVFFAFGFFVL
+617 EVVFAFGFFVL
-628 IQVIYFYLIRWRYI
+628 IQVVYFYLIRWRYI

>member
-1 MTFRQFAY
+1 
-9 RNVVRNS
+9 
-16 RIYGAFFM
+16 
-24 ASFFSVAVF
+24 
-33 FIYSMLMF
+33 MLMF
-41 HPDIERGILGEVSLV
+41 HPDIERGILGEVSLI
-56 GMIGAEIVLVLF
+56 GMVGAEIVLVLF

-101 NKLVFLETMII
+101 NRLVFLETMII

-128 KFFFMIVREILHLED
+128 KFFFMIVREILHLEE
-143 LPLYVSWQPFLLTIG
+143 LPLYVSWEPFLLTIG

-173 FTRERKLRDLLK
+173 FTRERKLRDLIK
-185 GDDYINSNKGYSK
+185 GSDYLSSLATYSK
-198 IRAIYGII
+198 FRAIYGVALI
-206 LILTTYALAIIVSHT
+206 LITYILAFVVGHT
-221 TTIELTLLIPLSAT
+221 SFIQLTLFIPFSAT

-247 FILQIARGKRKFHWR
+247 CFLDLARGKRKFYWR

-271 QTRIMMDNVKMFFVV
+271 QTHIMMDNVKMFFVV

-295 SVGVL
+295 AVGVL
-300 ATMSSYTTQYDRL
+300 ATMSSYTIQYDRL
-313 NPLGFI
+313 NPLGLV
-319 YKGDNDNPYEAE
+319 YKGDVDNPYERE

-346 YHLSRFVVVKQ
+346 YQLSRFVVVKQ

-373 MNVLLSSFN
+373 MNVLLSSYS
-382 YPLIDLASGEAVFI
+382 YPLLNLAAGEAVFI
-396 PYSEESLKKLKN
+396 PYSEDSLKKLKN
-408 TEVRTILEEN
+408 RVVHTVLEEN
-418 DIPITIDS
+418 SIPIIIDS

-445 SDEDFVKLV
+445 SDEDFAKLIR
-454 NPITSKGVVQ
+454 PILDKDIRQ
-464 PSYHLFTFDIPQWME
+464 PVYHLFTFVIPQWME
-479 TKDIGKDI
+479 TKEIGKEI
-487 LESASSEYFH
+487 ASLETNLYFN
-497 SLKKGKHSPFYF
+497 KKDKFSPFYF

-541 GSFIYFKLHT
+541 GSFVYFKLHT

-565 MGLTDVE
+565 MGLTDAE

-582 PQFFLPWSVAMMHSA
+582 PQFFLPWGVAMMHSA
-597 FAFFMVQG
+597 FAFLMVQG

-617 EVFFAFGFFVL
+617 EVFFAFGFFVF
-628 IQVIYFYLIRWRYI
+628 IQVVYFYLIRWRYI

>member
-1 MTFRQFAY
+1 
-9 RNVVRNS
+9 
-16 RIYGAFFM
+16 M

-41 HPDIERGILGEVSLV
+41 HPDIERGILGEVSLI
-56 GMIGAEIVLVLF
+56 GMVGAEIVLVLF

-112 GSGSII
+112 GAGSII
-118 VGIIFGFSFS
+118 VGIVFGFSFS
-128 KFFFMIVREILHLED
+128 KFFFMIVREILHLDE

-173 FTRERKLRDLLK
+173 FTRERKLRDLIK
-185 GDDYINSNKGYSK
+185 GSDYLNSLTTYSK
-198 IRAIYGII
+198 IRAIYGIT
-206 LILTTYALAIIVSHT
+206 LILGTYILAFVVGHT
-221 TTIELTLLIPLSAT
+221 SLIGLTLLIPFSAT

-247 FILQIARGKRKFHWR
+247 CLLDLARGKRKFHWQ

-271 QTRIMMDNVKMFFVV
+271 QTHIMMDNVKMFFVV

-313 NPLGFI
+313 NPLGLV
-319 YKGDNDNPYEAE
+319 YKGDIDNPYERE

-346 YHLSRFVVVKQ
+346 YQLSRFVVVKQ

-373 MNVLLSSFN
+373 MNVLLSSYS
-382 YPLIDLASGEAVFI
+382 YPLLNLGSGEAVFI
-396 PYSEESLKKLKN
+396 PYSEDSLKKLKN
-408 TEVRTILEEN
+408 RVVHTVLEEN
-418 DIPITIDS
+418 SIPITIDS

-445 SDEDFVKLV
+445 SDEDFAKLIY
-454 NPITSKGVVQ
+454 PISEKNIIQ
-464 PSYHLFTFDIPQWME
+464 PSYHLFTFVIPQWME
-479 TKDIGKDI
+479 TKEVGKDI
-487 LESASSEYFH
+487 DYLESNLYF
-497 SLKKGKHSPFYF
+497 LKKDKFSPFYF

-565 MGLTDVE
+565 MGLTEIE

-582 PQFFLPWSVAMMHSA
+582 PQFFLPWGVAMMHSA
-597 FAFFMVQG
+597 FAFLMVQG

-628 IQVIYFYLIRWRYI
+628 IQVVYFYLIRWRYI

>member
-41 HPDIERGILGEVSLV
+41 HPDIERGILGEVSLI
-56 GMIGAEIVLVLF
+56 GMVGAEIVLVLF

-83 RSHEFAILLHLGM
+83 RSHEFAMLLHLGM

-112 GSGSII
+112 GAGSII
-118 VGIIFGFSFS
+118 VGIVFGFSFS
-128 KFFFMIVREILHLED
+128 KFFFMIVREILHLDE

-173 FTRERKLRDLLK
+173 FTRERKLRDLIK
-185 GDDYINSNKGYSK
+185 GSDYLNSLTTYSK
-198 IRAIYGII
+198 IRAIYGIT
-206 LILTTYALAIIVSHT
+206 LILGTYILAFVVGHT
-221 TTIELTLLIPLSAT
+221 SLIGLTLLIPFSAT

-247 FILQIARGKRKFHWR
+247 CFLDLARGKRKFHWQ

-271 QTRIMMDNVKMFFVV
+271 QTHIMMDNVKMFFVV

-313 NPLGFI
+313 NPLGLV
-319 YKGDNDNPYEAE
+319 YKGDIDNPFERE

-336 RLQLEDKGLS
+336 RLQLEEKGLS
-346 YHLSRFVVVKQ
+346 YQLSRFVVVKQ

-373 MNVLLSSFN
+373 MNVLLSSYS
-382 YPLIDLASGEAVFI
+382 YPLLNLGSGEAVFI
-396 PYSEESLKKLKN
+396 PYSEDSLKKLKN
-408 TEVRTILEEN
+408 RVVHTVLEEN
-418 DIPITIDS
+418 SIPITIDS

-445 SDEDFVKLV
+445 SDEDFAKLIL
-454 NPITSKGVVQ
+454 PISEKNIIQ
-464 PSYHLFTFDIPQWME
+464 PSYHLFTFVIPQWME
-479 TKDIGKDI
+479 TKEVGKDI
-487 LESASSEYFH
+487 DYLESNLYF
-497 SLKKGKHSPFYF
+497 LKKDKFSPFYF

-551 SLEREKRKFDVLKR
+551 SLEREKRKFDVLMR
-565 MGLTDVE
+565 MGLTDIE

-582 PQFFLPWSVAMMHSA
+582 PQFFLPWGVAMMHSA
-597 FAFFMVQG
+597 FAFLMVQG

-628 IQVIYFYLIRWRYI
+628 IQVVYFYLIRWRYI

>member
-41 HPDIERGILGEVSLV
+41 HPDIERGILGEVSLI
-56 GMIGAEIVLVLF
+56 GMVGAEIVLVLF

-83 RSHEFAILLHLGM
+83 RSHEFAMLLHLGM

-112 GSGSII
+112 GAGSII
-118 VGIIFGFSFS
+118 VGIVFGFSFS
-128 KFFFMIVREILHLED
+128 KFFFMIVREILHLDE

-173 FTRERKLRDLLK
+173 FTRERKLRDLIK
-185 GDDYINSNKGYSK
+185 GSDYLNSLTTYSK
-198 IRAIYGII
+198 IRAIYGIT
-206 LILTTYALAIIVSHT
+206 LILGTYILAFVVGHT
-221 TTIELTLLIPLSAT
+221 SLIGLTLLIPFSAT

-247 FILQIARGKRKFHWR
+247 CFLDLARGKRKFHWQ

-271 QTRIMMDNVKMFFVV
+271 QTHIMMDNVKMFFVV

-313 NPLGFI
+313 NPLGLV
-319 YKGDNDNPYEAE
+319 YKGDIDNPFERE

-336 RLQLEDKGLS
+336 RLQLEEKGLS
-346 YHLSRFVVVKQ
+346 YQLSRFVVVKQ

-373 MNVLLSSFN
+373 MNVLLSSYS
-382 YPLIDLASGEAVFI
+382 YPLLNLGSGEAVFI
-396 PYSEESLKKLKN
+396 PYSEDSLKKLKN
-408 TEVRTILEEN
+408 RVVHTVLEEN
-418 DIPITIDS
+418 SIPITIDS

-445 SDEDFVKLV
+445 SDEDFAKLIF
-454 NPITSKGVVQ
+454 PISEKNIIQ
-464 PSYHLFTFDIPQWME
+464 PSYHLFTFVIPQWME
-479 TKDIGKDI
+479 TKEVGKDI
-487 LESASSEYFH
+487 DYLESNLYF
-497 SLKKGKHSPFYF
+497 LKKDKFSPFYF

-551 SLEREKRKFDVLKR
+551 SLEREKRKFDVLMR
-565 MGLTDVE
+565 MGLTDIE

-582 PQFFLPWSVAMMHSA
+582 PQFFLPWGVAMMHSA
-597 FAFFMVQG
+597 FAFLMVQG

-628 IQVIYFYLIRWRYI
+628 IQVVYFYLIRWRYI